1 MPTEVHRRGTIVL
14 SCMLLLIGVAIVA
27 RTIDAGGGVIS
38 VGVLLGLMFM
48 ATGAGRLWIA
58 TRGERR

>member
-1 MPTEVHRRGTIVL
+1 
-14 SCMLLLIGVAIVA
+14 MLVGVAIVA

-38 VGVLLGLMFM
+38 VGVLLGLLFV

-58 TRGERR
+58 TAGSRS